1 MLLVLVFLMPM
12 QVYLA
17 AVSGQVLDREG
28 KPIAAAAVVYK
39 NIGTLNRNYQ
49 SDAGMRSES
58 PTMTEGTGRV
68 YQGKTDK
75 KGAFSLVGLEY
86 GVYEITITAPDGT
99 RVYSGKKTI
108 GDSNDPSSQN
118 VLNVDLSA
126 VENNDLRVDPGGGAK
141 VASGKKT
148 KAQVDLIRQE
158 NARAVKINRLVE
170 KYHAAVAVQDWVSGV
185 PLLQQLIALDPN
197 RWEFYQNLG
206 TLQANI
212 FQYQEAA
219 ETYAKGVEVAKKVL
233 ANPSDTDHALTI
245 IGDLLLAEA
254 DCYARLQKPEDAA
267 ALYDKAAAVYP
278 HPYMAHYRACNLLS
292 NQDKPDQ
299 AIDKCNQAIADDPTQ
314 WGPYQLLGSIYTM
327 TSKPKDALEAYE
339 KGVATAQK
347 SLEAQPDTG
356 IVKSG
361 LGQMLNSEGNLL
373 LQLKRP
379 DDAIAVFVQAAKVAV
394 YPAMPYF
401 NLCAI
406 YYNQKRSQ
414 DALAACDQALSSD
427 PTMADAYYIK
437 GSILFGQGREERGQ
451 YVVPPGTIES
461 LNNYL
466 KYAPFGDHARV
477 VQDMIK
483 QTQAAN

>member
-1 MLLVLVFLMPM
+1 MLLALAFLMPM

-17 AVSGQVLDREG
+17 TVSGQVLDREG
-28 KPIAAAAVVYK
+28 KPVAAAVVIYK
-39 NIGTLNRNYQ
+39 NIGTLNRNYH
-49 SDAGMRSES
+49 SDAGMRSEDPS
-58 PTMTEGTGRV
+58 MSEGTGRL

-75 KGAFSLVGLEY
+75 KGTFALNGLEY
-86 GVYEITITAPDGT
+86 GVYEVTITAPDGS
-99 RVYSGKKTI
+99 RVYSGRKTI

-126 VENNDLRVDPGGGAK
+126 MEDTGLRVDPGGGTK

-148 KAQVDLIRQE
+148 KAQLDLIRQE
-158 NARAVKINRLVE
+158 NARAVKINRLVD

-206 TLQANI
+206 TLQANL

-219 ETYAKGVEVAKKVL
+219 QSYARGVEVAKKVL
-233 ANPSDTDHALTI
+233 ANASDTDHALTM

-254 DCYARLQKPEDAA
+254 DCYARLQKPEDAS

-292 NQDKPDQ
+292 NQEKPEQ
-299 AIDKCNQAIADDPTQ
+299 AIEKCNQAIADDPTQ

-339 KGVATAQK
+339 KGVAIAQK
-347 SLEAQPDTG
+347 TLEAQPDAA

-361 LGQMLNSEGNLL
+361 LGQMLNAEGNML
-373 LQLKRP
+373 LQLKRQ

-406 YYNQKRSQ
+406 YYNLKRSQ

-437 GSILFGQGREERGQ
+437 GSILFGQGTEEHGK
-451 YVVPPGTIES
+451 YVVPPGTVES
-461 LNNYL
+461 LNSYL
-466 KYAPFGDHARV
+466 KYAPFGEHARV

-483 QTQAAN
+483 QTQPIN

>member
-1 MLLVLVFLMPM
+1 MLLVLAFLMPM

-28 KPIAAAAVVYK
+28 KPIVAALVTYK
-39 NIGTLNRNYQ
+39 NIGTVNRNYHF
-49 SDAGMRSES
+49 DPGMRSEN
-58 PTMTEGTGRV
+58 PTMTEGTGRF

-75 KGAFSLVGLEY
+75 KGAFSLFGLEY
-86 GVYEITITAPDGT
+86 GVYEITITASDGK
-99 RVYSGKKTI
+99 RVYSGRKII
-108 GDSNDPSSQN
+108 GESSDPSSQN

-126 VENNDLRVDPGGGAK
+126 MEDTGLRVDPGGGSK
-141 VASGKKT
+141 LASGKKT
-148 KAQVDLIRQE
+148 KAQLDLIHQE
-158 NARAVKINRLVE
+158 NARAVKINRLVD

-185 PLLQQLIALDPN
+185 PLLQQLIALDPH

-206 TLQANI
+206 TLQADL

-219 ETYAKGVEVAKKVL
+219 QSYAQGVEVARKVL
-233 ANPSDTDHALTI
+233 ANASDTDHALTI

-254 DCYARLQKPEDAA
+254 DCYARLQKPEDAT

-278 HPYMAHYRACNLLS
+278 HPYIAHYRACNLLS

-299 AIDKCNQAIADDPTQ
+299 AIEKCNQAIADDATQ

-327 TSKPKDALEAYE
+327 TGKPKDALEAYE
-339 KGVATAQK
+339 TGVATAQK
-347 SLEAQPDTG
+347 SLEAQPDAA

-379 DDAIAVFVQAAKVAV
+379 DDAIAVFLQAAKVAV

-406 YYNQKRSQ
+406 YYNLKRSQ
-414 DALAACDQALSSD
+414 DALAACDQALLSD
-427 PTMADAYYIK
+427 PTIADAYYIK
-437 GSILFGQGREERGQ
+437 GSILFGQGREDRGK

-461 LNNYL
+461 LNSYL
-466 KYAPFGDHARV
+466 KYAPSGDHSRV

-483 QTQAAN
+483 QTQATN

>member
-1 MLLVLVFLMPM
+1 MLLVLAFFMPM

-17 AVSGQVLDREG
+17 AVSGQILDREG
-28 KPIAAAAVVYK
+28 KPIVAAVVIYK
-39 NIGTLNRNYQ
+39 NIGTFNRNYQ
-49 SDAGMRSES
+49 SDAGIRSEN
-58 PTMTEGTGRV
+58 PTMSEGTGRV

-75 KGAFSLVGLEY
+75 KGAFALNGLEY
-86 GVYEITITAPDGT
+86 GVYEITITGPDGK
-99 RVYSGKKTI
+99 RVYSGRKTI
-108 GDSNDPSSQN
+108 GDSSDPSSQN

-126 VENNDLRVDPGGGAK
+126 MENNDLRVDPGGGTK
-141 VASGKKT
+141 LASGKKT

-158 NARAVKINRLVE
+158 NARAVKINRLVD
-170 KYHAAVAVQDWVSGV
+170 KYHAAVAVQDWVGGV
-185 PLLQQLIALDPN
+185 RLLQQLIALDPN

-206 TLQANI
+206 TLQANLS
-212 FQYQEAA
+212 QYKEAA
-219 ETYAKGVEVAKKVL
+219 QSYAEGVEVARKVL
-233 ANPSDTDHALTI
+233 VNASDTDHALTT

-254 DCYARLQKPEDAA
+254 DCYARLQKPEEAT

-278 HPYMAHYRACNLLS
+278 HPYMAHYRTCNLLS

-299 AIDKCNQAIADDPTQ
+299 AIEKCNQAIGDDATQ
-314 WGPYQLLGSIYTM
+314 WGPYQLLGSIYSM
-327 TSKPKDALEAYE
+327 TNKPKDALEAYE
-339 KGVATAQK
+339 KGIAAAQKTLESEPNAATA
-347 SLEAQPDTG
+347 
-356 IVKSG
+356 KSG
-361 LGQMLNSEGNLL
+361 LGQMLNAEGNIL

-379 DDAIAVFVQAAKVAV
+379 DDAAAAFVQAAKVAV

-406 YYNQKRSQ
+406 YYNLKRSQ

-437 GSILFGQGREERGQ
+437 GSILFGQGREERGK

-461 LNNYL
+461 LNSYL
-466 KYAPFGDHARV
+466 KYAPMGDHARV

-483 QTQAAN
+483 QTQATN